1 MVRRSRSRSH
11 DRRSRRRSGSHRQHA
26 SIVSVSRLSSCQTG
40 RAKARRAMPC
50 NVLGGELVTTL
61 AAEAVTDTR
70 ARAGAGAATRENEE
84 IAGGVTT
91 ETEIWVA
98 HKIGAVTG
106 AAAAVATET
115 VPSCTPTCTVTLVLL
130 YTHSVPHGQRT
141 LYEQAAN
148 KLSSAT

>member
-1 MVRRSRSRSH
+1 
-11 DRRSRRRSGSHRQHA
+11 
-26 SIVSVSRLSSCQTG
+26 
-40 RAKARRAMPC
+40 MPC